1 MISKVKLKHSDS
13 LKRKTTVASVAIVV
27 GSLVQVTLPG
37 GSASGQTL
45 QSTQAEAAG
54 IVARLNYLGTQVS
67 ILSEK
72 YDQAQL
78 NLTSISQKV
87 QDTKNQ
93 ISLTELKIK
102 DLKAELSREAINVY
116 VSGGNLPA
124 ASALLSE
131 NPTQVSIRQE
141 YINMVTNSQADI
153 VATFKAANQ
162 NLNQQQALL
171 KRIQQQAATDFKQVS
186 AARNAAQAAVTQE
199 QTQLDSINSNI
210 RALVVQQQQIAATQ
224 AAARSRSIIN
234 SGSAGSVIPVSNS
247 PSLPTSNPTVNGN
260 QVQIALAWARQELG
274 KPYVFGGAGPNS
286 FDCSGLTAF
295 VYGKA
300 GIYLPHSAAA
310 QYNDTRRVPLSNLQP
325 GDLVFYYSPIS
336 HVAIYIG
343 GGEVLQALNPSAPV
357 EISGLYYAGAPVG
370 AGQVS

>member
-1 MISKVKLKHSDS
+1 MTPVSPMNRVTSPKSINFLKFLWESEIKRTIVICIVTASWMISKVKLKHSAS
-13 LKRKTTVASVAIVV
+13 LKRKTMVASAAIIV
-27 GSLVQVTLPG
+27 GSLVQLTLPG

-45 QSTQAEAAG
+45 QSAQAEAAG

-78 NLTSISQKV
+78 NLTGISQKV

-93 ISLTELKIK
+93 ISLTELKIRN
-102 DLKAELSREAINVY
+102 LKAELSREAINVY

-199 QTQLDSINSNI
+199 QTQLSSINSNI

-247 PSLPTSNPTVNGN
+247 PSLP
-260 QVQIALAWARQELG
+260 
-274 KPYVFGGAGPNS
+274 
-286 FDCSGLTAF
+286 
-295 VYGKA
+295 
-300 GIYLPHSAAA
+300 
-310 QYNDTRRVPLSNLQP
+310 
-325 GDLVFYYSPIS
+325 
-336 HVAIYIG
+336 
-343 GGEVLQALNPSAPV
+343 
-357 EISGLYYAGAPVG
+357 
-370 AGQVS
+370 